1 MNAYLVTASALL
13 VLTAPGA
20 ADAQDLRRR
29 IESGPDGI
37 VTLSYPARPDACG
50 YGLSVLRIGS
60 PGGGWVYS
68 NIEGA
73 DGNRCDTGPAI
84 AVINR
89 AGGSVF
95 SIRVGIGPVPAQVRG
110 TDLGTVPAAQAAEY
124 FLGLAERSDGRLG
137 RDALLAGVL
146 ADHRDNATGLLRIA
160 RTSTLSRGLRESAL
174 SWLGRELALDG
185 AGANRAL
192 ISALVAMARN
202 ENEAS
207 SVRARAVNALS
218 RAEGA
223 ATSELTALARDE
235 SREVARA
242 ALSALSRSPDPKA
255 RETLRQTARDR
266 SLPEAVRI
274 EAIRGLGGRDGTPAE
289 LAFVRGLWTEESLGA
304 ETRQRILQLAG
315 EAGGT
320 DNTRWLMGVVR
331 DERQNANVRGRAI
344 RAAEQAGVGSDELVK
359 LYDQSADRTLRRAV
373 LDALGRIGD
382 KRSVERIK
390 TIATNDTDPQLR
402 RAAINWIARSGDSD
416 ARAALADLVER

>member
-1 MNAYLVTASALL
+1 MNAYLISASALL
-13 VLTAPGA
+13 LLTAA
-20 ADAQDLRRR
+20 STVEAQDLRRR
-29 IESGPDGI
+29 VESGPDGI

-60 PGGGWVYS
+60 ASGGWVYS
-68 NIEGA
+68 NVEGG
-73 DGNRCDTGPAI
+73 DGNRCEAGPAI

-89 AGGSVF
+89 AGGAVF
-95 SIRVGIGPVPAQVRG
+95 SIRVGIGPVPTQVRG
-110 TDLGTVPAAQAAEY
+110 TDLGTVTAAQAAEY
-124 FLGLAERSDGRLG
+124 FLSLAERSDGRVG

-146 ADHRDNATGLLRIA
+146 ADSRDNSAGLLRIA
-160 RTSTLSRGLRESAL
+160 RATALSRSLRESAL

-185 AGANRAL
+185 AGADRAV
-192 ISALVAMARN
+192 IGALVALARN

-207 SVRARAVNALS
+207 SVRTRAVTALG

-255 RETLRQTARDR
+255 RETLRQAARDR
-266 SLPEAVRI
+266 ALPEAVRI

-304 ETRQRILQLAG
+304 NTRQRILQLAG

-320 DNTRWLMGVVR
+320 ENTRWLMSVVR
-331 DERQNANVRGRAI
+331 DERQTANVRGRAI

-359 LYDQSADRTLRRAV
+359 LYDQSADRTIRRAV

-382 KRSVERIK
+382 KRAVERIK

-402 RAAINWIARSGDSD
+402 RAAINWIARSGDTD